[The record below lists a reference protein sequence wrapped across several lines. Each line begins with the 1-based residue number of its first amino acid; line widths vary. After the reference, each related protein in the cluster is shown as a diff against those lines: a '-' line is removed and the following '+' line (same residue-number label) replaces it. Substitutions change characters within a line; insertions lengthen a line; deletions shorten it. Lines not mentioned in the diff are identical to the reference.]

1 MAGFVIPAIVPL
13 SAHFFINGSR
23 LYIVAGITAVIFAV
37 SLCVASFN
45 FAKWFRN
52 TTSAGMA
59 LARQAIEINEANRN
73 LQAEIVSHRSTADRL
88 QQAQKMEALGRL
100 TAGIAHD
107 FNHVLGVIGFAIG
120 LIERDLP
127 STSAHGRHVATI
139 AQSVNQGTALTQQ
152 LLTFGSKQ
160 TLDPQSTD
168 LNELVLG
175 IVQLLE
181 TALQGRGD
189 LELQLASEPTP
200 AFVDKNQLEQVI
212 LNLVINARDAL
223 SSGGVVTIKTASVH
237 LHGEEGLY
245 GSFAK
250 ISVADTGTGMPE
262 DVRLRAFE
270 PFFTTKTGG
279 TGTGLG
285 LSQVYGFVQQSG
297 GATHIDSRLGA
308 GTTVILYLPRT
319 AESAG

>member
-1 MAGFVIPAIVPL
+1 
-13 SAHFFINGSR
+13 
-23 LYIVAGITAVIFAV
+23 
-37 SLCVASFN
+37 
-45 FAKWFRN
+45 
-52 TTSAGMA
+52 MA

-120 LIERDLP
+120 LIERELP

-223 SSGGVVTIKTASVH
+223 SSGGVVTIKTASVD
-237 LHGEEGLY
+237 LHGEEGLS

-250 ISVADTGTGMPE
+250 ISVADTGTGMSE

-270 PFFTTKTGG
+270 PFFTTKSGG